1 MNEARYLRGPRHR
14 RPSWP
19 VRALARHA
27 AAAVI
32 GMLDRIVPKKPRRV
46 LLGSDKGL
54 KYNGNSRHMF
64 EHLVERDGWDAYWLT
79 GTPAI
84 YDAVSAQFPGRA
96 VKAWSFRALRIGLTA
111 RWLAFSHSRY
121 DLGPFAYL
129 LRRRFIYLNHGIPL
143 KSMGFAKAYGDPAI
157 PESARSLGAVTCC
170 SPFEAS
176 LWSRAY
182 RIPLDRMWITG
193 VPRNDRL
200 FFGDRGILDRLGIRR
215 GQRIVLFAPTYRE
228 GGPLADYLPVPSLD
242 RRALVDVL
250 RRHDAVLLIRA
261 HYYESRAARATV
273 DEVASEYVRIAD
285 ETAVADVNELLPAVD
300 VLVTDY
306 SSIFFDFLLLDR
318 PIIFSCADR
327 ASYERERGF
336 MIDYDSNTPGDKVRT
351 GPEFLT
357 ALDDLLSGRD
367 RHRAFRAEIRDR
379 FHRFADANSAARIAR
394 HMAEKFPPALAPEP
408 VLG

>member
-1 MNEARYLRGPRHR
+1 MSEVRYLRGPRHR

-27 AAAVI
+27 AAGAV
-32 GMLDRIVPKKPRRV
+32 GLLDQIVPKKPRRV
-46 LLGSDKGL
+46 VLGSDKGC
-54 KYNGNSRHMF
+54 KYNGNSRHLF
-64 EHLVERDGWDAYWLT
+64 EHLVQREGWDAYWLT
-79 GTPAI
+79 ESPEI
-84 YDAVSAQFPGRA
+84 YDAVSTQYPGRA
-96 VKAWSFRALRIGLTA
+96 VKAWSLRALRIGLTA

-129 LRRRFIYLNHGIPL
+129 LRRRFVYLNHGVPL
-143 KSMGFAKAYGDPAI
+143 KAMGFAKAYKDPAT
-157 PESARSLGAVTCC
+157 PDTARTLGAVTCC

-200 FFGDRGILDRLGIRR
+200 FVRDRGIRNRLEIKP

-228 GGPLADYLPVPSLD
+228 SGLLADYLPLPGLD
-242 RRALVDVL
+242 RQALIDLL
-250 RRHDAVLLIRA
+250 RRRDAVLLIRP
-261 HYYESRAARATV
+261 HYYESTAARAM
-273 DEVASEYVRIAD
+273 VAEMASDHVRIAD
-285 ETAVADVNELLPAVD
+285 EAAVADVNDLLPDID

-327 ASYERERGF
+327 TEYERDRGF
-336 MIDYDSNTPGDKVRT
+336 MIDYDSNTPGEKVRT
-351 GPEFLT
+351 GPEFLI
-357 ALDDLLSGRD
+357 ALDDVLSGRD
-367 RHRAFRAEIRDR
+367 RHRDFRAEVRDR
-379 FHRFADANSAARIAR
+379 FHRFADANSSARIAR
-394 HMAEKFPPALAPEP
+394 HMAEKPAVPAPQPE
-408 VLG
+408 LG